1 MEEVPKCGVME
12 EVESGGVMEKVEQV
26 EWFCF
31 TQGFAHGNI
40 ILLNFVFW
48 VGFGVCH
55 NLGAPGL
62 QSHDTFCQGYSSHQ
76 SYFFSRLDTFCED
89 L

>member
-1 MEEVPKCGVME
+1 MCGVME

-40 ILLNFVFW
+40 ILQNFVFW
-48 VGFGVCH
+48 VAFGVCH

-62 QSHDTFCQGYSSHQ
+62 
-76 SYFFSRLDTFCED
+76 YFFSRLETFCED
-89 L
+89 LWKK